1 MSLNN
6 SNEVHQEFFEE
17 DEQNFDLNAYI
28 RRYFRY
34 WYLFPIFL
42 ALTITAAFFYLQI
55 TQPVYSTKTTIL
67 IKDEKKG
74 LGGAQGDI
82 LSELSS
88 QFGGN
93 KLVENELEIIKSQTL
108 MEQVIKNLSLDVSYT
123 SKEGLRTINLY
134 RATPVIVKPEVITA
148 FGLKEPMIIHMED
161 SAHFSF
167 NNENKIHAF
176 GQRFN
181 NAWGAFVVLKGT
193 KSDFEDISISF
204 SDPKNLAE
212 GMLGRLSVQ
221 QPNVKSTV
229 LELTYQDVNVQRSK
243 DVLNTLLDVYVQSSL
258 NDKNGEASNTLK
270 FIENRLGL
278 ITGELGDVEKDV
290 ESYKTNQG
298 ITDISAESQ
307 LFLENIKEND
317 SKLNEVNT
325 KISILESVDNFIQN
339 AEAGAAA
346 PATYMID
353 DPVLVSL
360 LTKYNE
366 LDLQRERYA
375 RTTTAKNPLLETI
388 NTQLEGTRQAIR
400 ENVQNL
406 KRGMAVTKRNLESI
420 NTRFSAGL
428 RSIPKK
434 EREFV
439 GIKRQ
444 QSIKEELYLYLLQKR
459 EETALAY
466 ASTVTDSR
474 LIDAPI
480 ATFNPIKP
488 KRSLI
493 WLGSAAAGIIIPILL
508 INLIFMLN
516 NTVQSRDE
524 IEKRTGSSVLGEIG
538 LMKTI
543 KGEPAS
549 ESIIKMTSRSAVAEQ
564 FRALRTNLQYL
575 GDGTCRTLMFTS
587 SIGGE
592 GKSFISINLAASL
605 AYSDKRVILLGM
617 DLRKPSLH
625 ERLQLPNKKG
635 VSNYMVG
642 QTNLD
647 DLIHSTGVHP
657 KFDVMVSGPLPP
669 NPSELIANGRLPLLI
684 AELKER
690 YDYILIDSPPF
701 GLVTDAALI
710 ADHVDATLYV
720 VRFNYTLLDHLT
732 RIGELRRAKRFA
744 NLTVIY
750 NGVNYG
756 AGYGY
761 GYGYGG
767 YGYGYYTDDK
777 KPKAME
783 FGYKLKKLV
792 GKS

>member
-1 MSLNN
+1 MTNHKSQD
-6 SNEVHQEFFEE
+6 VHQEFFDDEE
-17 DEQNFDLNAYI
+17 QEFDLNAYI
-28 RRYFRY
+28 RRYFRF

-42 ALTITAAFFYLQI
+42 AITITCAFFYLKI

-74 LGGAQGDI
+74 LGGSQGDI
-82 LSELSS
+82 LSELST

-108 MEQVIKNLSLDVSYT
+108 MEQVIKDLSLDVSYT
-123 SKEGLRTINLY
+123 SKDGLRTINLY
-134 RATPVIVKPEVITA
+134 SATPVIVKPEVITEL
-148 FGLKEPMIIHMED
+148 GYEEPLLIRIAD
-161 SAHFSF
+161 STHFRF
-167 NNENKIHAF
+167 NNEDQLFTF

-181 NAWGAFVVLKGT
+181 NQWGAFVVEKGA
-193 KSDFEDISISF
+193 KSDFTDIEISF
-204 SDPKNLAE
+204 SETKKLAE
-212 GMLGRLSVQ
+212 GMLKKLSVQ

-229 LELTYQDVNVQRSK
+229 LELTYEDVNVQRSK
-243 DVLNTLLDVYVQSSL
+243 DVLNKLLDVYVQSSL

-298 ITDISAESQ
+298 ITDISVESQ

-325 KISILESVDNFIQN
+325 KISILESVDNFVQN
-339 AEAGAAA
+339 AEAGAVA

-360 LTKYNE
+360 LNKFNE
-366 LDLQRERYA
+366 LELQRERYA

-388 NTQLEGTRQAIR
+388 NTQLDGTRQAIK

-406 KRGMAVTKRNLESI
+406 KRGMAVTKKNLENI

-434 EREFV
+434 EREYV

-480 ATFNPIKP
+480 TTFNPIKP

-493 WLGSAAAGIIIPILL
+493 WLGSFAAGIIIPILL

-516 NTVQSRDE
+516 NTVQGRDE

-538 LMKTI
+538 LMKTT
-543 KGEPAS
+543 KGQPAS

-605 AYSDKRVILLGM
+605 AFSDKKVILLGM

-625 ERLQLPNKKG
+625 ERLELSNKKG

-669 NPSELIANGRLPLLI
+669 NPSELLSNGRLPQLI

-690 YDYILIDSPPF
+690 YDYILIDSPPY

-710 ADHVDATLYV
+710 AEHVDASLYV
-720 VRFNYTLLDHLT
+720 VRYNYTILDHLS
-732 RIGELRRAKRFA
+732 RIGELRRSKRFA
-744 NLTVIY
+744 NLTVIF

-777 KPKAME
+777 KPKGME
-783 FGYKLKKLV
+783 LRQQIKKLV

>member
-1 MSLNN
+1 MNNIN
-6 SNEVHQEFFEE
+6 SNSVGHEAFDDEE
-17 DEQNFDLNAYI
+17 QFDLNGYI

-34 WYLFPIFL
+34 WYLFQIFV
-42 ALTITAAFFYLQI
+42 ALTVTGAYFYLQI
-55 TQPVYSTKTTIL
+55 TQPVYSTKTTLL

-93 KLVENELEIIKSQTL
+93 KLVENELEIIKSQSL
-108 MEQVIKNLSLDVSYT
+108 MEQVIKNLSLDVAYS
-123 SKEGLRTINLY
+123 SKDGLRTINLY
-134 RATPVIVKPEVITA
+134 RATPVTVKAEVITDY
-148 FGLKEPMIIHMED
+148 GLKEPMLIHVED
-161 SAHFSF
+161 STHFRF
-167 NNENKIHAF
+167 NNEDKLHTF

-181 NAWGAFVVLKGT
+181 NAWGAFVVQKGT
-193 KSDFEDISISF
+193 KSQFEDIEIEF
-204 SDPKNLAE
+204 ADTKNLAE
-212 GMLGRLSVQ
+212 SMLKRLSVQ

-229 LELTYQDVNVQRSK
+229 LELTYEDVNVQRSK
-243 DVLNTLLDVYVQSSL
+243 DVLNTLLDVYVQSSM
-258 NDKNGEASNTLK
+258 NDKNAEASNTLK

-406 KRGMAVTKRNLESI
+406 KRGMAVTKRNLEGI

-480 ATFNPIKP
+480 TTFNPIKP
-488 KRSLI
+488 KRALI
-493 WLGSAAAGIIIPILL
+493 WLGALAAGLILPTLL

-516 NTVQSRDE
+516 NTVQGRDE

-538 LMKTI
+538 LMKKG

-549 ESIIKMTSRSAVAEQ
+549 EAIIKMTSRSAVAEQ

-575 GDGTCRTLMFTS
+575 GDG
-587 SIGGE
+587 
-592 GKSFISINLAASL
+592 A
-605 AYSDKRVILLGM
+605 
-617 DLRKPSLH
+617 
-625 ERLQLPNKKG
+625 
-635 VSNYMVG
+635 
-642 QTNLD
+642 
-647 DLIHSTGVHP
+647 
-657 KFDVMVSGPLPP
+657 
-669 NPSELIANGRLPLLI
+669 
-684 AELKER
+684 
-690 YDYILIDSPPF
+690 
-701 GLVTDAALI
+701 
-710 ADHVDATLYV
+710 
-720 VRFNYTLLDHLT
+720 
-732 RIGELRRAKRFA
+732 
-744 NLTVIY
+744 
-750 NGVNYG
+750 
-756 AGYGY
+756 
-761 GYGYGG
+761 
-767 YGYGYYTDDK
+767 
-777 KPKAME
+777 
-783 FGYKLKKLV
+783 
-792 GKS
+792 